1 MDVTQV
7 SAAGAVPQQP
17 AAPAQTAVRQESK
30 TPSQDIRTL
39 EEMIREAL
47 EKADARRDQFQ
58 RAKPKQRYGDAPI
71 EAYARL
77 ARARNQAGV
86 SAAAGFARRKIIQL
100 QSAKR
105 TDSENAQQI
114 QAAINQLR
122 KAVSRAGKKKQDL
135 AREQVSEKR
144 RVKMEKE
151 KRLRE
156 AKRLRRSSA
165 GPRPCGRSGS
175 PDTSGRRRWTA
186 GCSPTSP
193 RPRWSCGS
201 RPRNCLPRF
210 PLPWK
215 PPRGSTPP
223 PRLRGPRWR
232 APGEARR
239 PKSASRRD
247 GRKNDK
253 NSRKILWHLLLTDP
267 VRRCYNAKNR

>member
-39 EEMIREAL
+39 EEMIREAR

-156 AKRLRRSSA
+156 AKRLRQELRRTQALRAIRESGYVREAEVDSRMQSYIAKTQMELREQAQKLSAQIPPSVEAAARQYAAASAAGAPVESA
-165 GPRPCGRSGS
+165 GG
-175 PDTSGRRRWTA
+175 
-186 GCSPTSP
+186 
-193 RPRWSCGS
+193 
-201 RPRNCLPRF
+201 
-210 PLPWK
+210 
-215 PPRGSTPP
+215 
-223 PRLRGPRWR
+223 
-232 APGEARR
+232 GEAAEV
-239 PKSASRRD
+239 SVQA
-247 GRKNDK
+247 
-253 NSRKILWHLLLTDP
+253 
-267 VRRCYNAKNR
+267 